1 MLTPKKFERAFY
13 FYFCKMLIVKMEK
26 FKQYNLQKGEGK
38 AKLPQIPPLPLGD
51 HSSRL
56 LPVNRHNMCDF
67 NNFYNFG
74 FLLLMLFTHLSRT
87 KKSSFEI
94 VSPLSF

>member
-1 MLTPKKFERAFY
+1 
-13 FYFCKMLIVKMEK
+13 MLIVKMEK

-67 NNFYNFG
+67 
-74 FLLLMLFTHLSRT
+74 
-87 KKSSFEI
+87 
-94 VSPLSF
+94 